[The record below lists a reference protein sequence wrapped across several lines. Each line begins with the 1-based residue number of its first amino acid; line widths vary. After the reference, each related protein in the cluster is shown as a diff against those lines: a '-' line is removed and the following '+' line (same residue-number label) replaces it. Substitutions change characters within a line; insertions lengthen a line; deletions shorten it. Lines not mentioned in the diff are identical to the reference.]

1 MQVLP
6 HSAWILPCAVLP
18 QPVAAGRPRRV
29 LQNQEVLQVQ
39 KNTGTF
45 MLRGS
50 R

>member
-6 HSAWILPCAVLP
+6 HSAWILLCAALP
-18 QPVAAGRPRRV
+18 QLVAGGRPLRV
-29 LQNQEVLQVQ
+29 LQNQEVLKVQ